1 MPKLFIFVTILNRS
15 MRRKYK
21 MTGCARFFIF
31 LLIFTPLV
39 LIGVNVYNGN
49 NPIDQIKDL
58 LNIEKT
64 EATVE
69 TRAENEEEPSSTI
82 SSEGILKSTI
92 ETQKSTIKELRKQ
105 VEDLEKQLKNKE
117 QEIQFL
123 KQSGNE

>member
-1 MPKLFIFVTILNRS
+1 

-39 LIGVNVYNGN
+39 LIGVSYYNGN
-49 NPIDQIKDL
+49 NPINQIKEL
-58 LNIEKT
+58 LNIESDSNNNTTTKT
-64 EATVE
+64 IE
-69 TRAENEEEPSSTI
+69 TKDRDNTSSGV

-92 ETQKSTIKELRKQ
+92 ETQRNTIEELKKEVK
-105 VEDLEKQLKNKE
+105 DLEQKLKDRDR
-117 QEIQFL
+117 EIQFL